1 MKNLFLTSISL
12 ILLTG
17 LFFTSCQKGDL
28 ASESI
33 KDKSE
38 ADIISAKPPGYG
50 VHRYYYDN
58 GNPTGTSP
66 KDFGCKEPAKD
77 CLDDITVKG
86 IPADLTEDLFDQSGS
101 STSEMREFVRLN
113 LEALSEIIDGEYLE
127 GVVEQKF
134 TLRTRGNFSAGK
146 KGFIIISKGDDIV
159 SVQPVQKL

>member
-50 VHRYYYDN
+50 VHRHFYDN
-58 GNPTGTSP
+58 GGNNY
-66 KDFGCKEPAKD
+66 GCKEPAKD

-113 LEALSEIIDGEYLE
+113 LEALSEIIDREYLE
-127 GVVEQKF
+127 GVIEQKF

>member
-50 VHRYYYDN
+50 VHRHFYDN
-58 GNPTGTSP
+58 G
-66 KDFGCKEPAKD
+66 DDDYGCRKPAKE

-113 LEALSEIIDGEYLE
+113 LEALSEIIDREYLE
-127 GVVEQKF
+127 GVIEQKF